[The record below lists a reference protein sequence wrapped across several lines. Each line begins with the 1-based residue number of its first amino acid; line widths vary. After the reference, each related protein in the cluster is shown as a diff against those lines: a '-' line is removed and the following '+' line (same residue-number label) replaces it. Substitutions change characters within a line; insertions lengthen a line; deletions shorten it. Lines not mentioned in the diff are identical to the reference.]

1 MNKTIVYHVHGDEK
15 FFLQARLSILTLLHH
30 LIKNNR
36 FDYQIAVYTDKIEQ
50 IPKHSFI
57 QVIETPKATLNEWA
71 GEFDFVHRIKIKVI
85 EDALIRFKTPTLH
98 VDCDTRWH
106 GLPDEDFAHLLLSDA
121 QRPCFIMHAKESPVS
136 KTSHA
141 SFLRFFQRNPDFL
154 ASWGLKT
161 EAPWFMYNAGAIGL
175 PQSGVATIRDV
186 LKLSDTLFTKV
197 HGKWLA
203 EQVAFSMIAQSKSTI
218 LEMTPV
224 LEHYWPYSR
233 AVPGVIAP
241 FLKGISH
248 LSIEEQAAVCFDINW
263 NVLALTQSSV
273 DNSSWLK
280 KAYVRFKK
288 SIAKR
293 RLDMR
298 VFLSK

>member
-1 MNKTIVYHVHGDEK
+1 
-15 FFLQARLSILTLLHH
+15 
-30 LIKNNR
+30 
-36 FDYQIAVYTDKIEQ
+36 
-50 IPKHSFI
+50 
-57 QVIETPKATLNEWA
+57 
-71 GEFDFVHRIKIKVI
+71 
-85 EDALIRFKTPTLH
+85 
-98 VDCDTRWH
+98 
-106 GLPDEDFAHLLLSDA
+106 
-121 QRPCFIMHAKESPVS
+121 
-136 KTSHA
+136 
-141 SFLRFFQRNPDFL
+141 
-154 ASWGLKT
+154 
-161 EAPWFMYNAGAIGL
+161 MYNAGAIGL

-273 DNSSWLK
+273 DNASWLK